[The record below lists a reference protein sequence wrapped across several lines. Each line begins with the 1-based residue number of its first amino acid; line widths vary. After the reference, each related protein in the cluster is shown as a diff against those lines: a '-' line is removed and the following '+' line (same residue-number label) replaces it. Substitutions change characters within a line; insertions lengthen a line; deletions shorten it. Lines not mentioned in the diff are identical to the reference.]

1 MMRRIFFFMSY
12 TFSPHVAAH
21 EISNFPPFFTLR
33 VESGL
38 SSVYTR
44 SEEKFEEAKRV
55 AGPIIPAV
63 YGFLLPSPLIHHCPP
78 PRNSSISPE
87 IWLFFLH
94 NAPFREPI
102 LRSLSSLQSSFA
114 RTFPLIPV
122 FCLLRFCFLC
132 WGRAGNILSDCGEWY
147 SNLTPYIFL
156 YWKS

>member
-1 MMRRIFFFMSY
+1 MWLHMKYQI
-12 TFSPHVAAH
+12 
-21 EISNFPPFFTLR
+21 FPPFSLCVSSQASPLFTQGQKKSLR
-33 VESGL
+33 KVKGSLGPLSQRSMVFSCHLL
-38 SSVYTR
+38 SS
-44 SEEKFEEAKRV
+44 
-55 AGPIIPAV
+55 IIV
-63 YGFLLPSPLIHHCPP
+63 PP
-78 PRNSSISPE
+78 PRNSSVSPE

-114 RTFPLIPV
+114 RTFPLIPI